1 MSRIRSE
8 AVFSDGALPDG
19 RVAVVLSAHAEELLG
34 RDAAAITAYLE
45 RHPQASPAAVAA
57 TVLRTRPDLAMVY
70 IAERLGTSQQILV
83 DAVAGDIELA
93 QQDGSVRPG
102 DPRRLAAMCLLITQ
116 SAIQSA
122 RMVEPIL
129 DAEALDAEL
138 TRALDGYLKP

>member
-57 TVLRTRPDLAMVY
+57 TVLRTRRIRRHRAVLRAGGR
-70 IAERLGTSQQILV
+70 AEL
-83 DAVAGDIELA
+83 
-93 QQDGSVRPG
+93 
-102 DPRRLAAMCLLITQ
+102 
-116 SAIQSA
+116 
-122 RMVEPIL
+122 L
-129 DAEALDAEL
+129 DAL
-138 TRALDGYLKP
+138 RAVQA